1 MKLVDYGF
9 HWAEDP
15 NKRTAVIIQIGF
27 YLRNIKLCIK
37 ELYPV

>member
-9 HWAEDP
+9 IGLRILT
-15 NKRTAVIIQIGF
+15 KRTAVIIQIGF